1 VLRAPVGSGDMD
13 GHGPPAERP
22 HDGARP
28 VAGGARAERSA
39 ARAERSAARG
49 DRSGR
54 AAVRRVAGERTQ
66 RVPRR
71 RAAGAVVAPRVAESS
86 AVLPGMPGI
95 TTVPR
100 RPPRR

>member
-28 VAGGARAERSA
+28 VAGG